1 MDFMERMR
9 SSQIL
14 RLLTVGFFVL
24 LLQIPIAMIGGQVQE
39 RQARGAEAVMEVSS
53 KWGNQQFISGPVLVV
68 PYTYRW
74 VEKRRKDR
82 EIEEIEHIESRSAAF
97 LPDSL
102 DIRAE
107 AVNETRK
114 RGIFS
119 VPVYRLD
126 LKVTGRFSRPQFADL
141 SIEPLAI
148 AWERMHLVIGISD
161 TRAIQKETA
170 VTWNGAAIP
179 FVPSTGGYQDAGAGI
194 HATVP
199 FAEGTDSVE
208 FSVPLALNGSQGVF
222 FAPFGQNTTVE
233 LKSNYPHPSFQGNW
247 LPVERTVSDAGFEA
261 KWSIPFL
268 GGSFPQS
275 WTSTGELREAIDASQ
290 FGVAFLNP
298 IDHYRMAERSVKYAA
313 LFILLTFATLWL
325 FEVRA
330 GVRVHPIQ
338 FLMLGG
344 ALCLFYLLL
353 LALSEH
359 IAFLLAYVLASIAVI
374 GMVAA
379 YGIVVLRGVN
389 RALAVASGVALLYA
403 YLYVLLVNEDYALL
417 MGSIGL
423 FLILGLIM
431 YATRRIDWYAVGRSE
446 E

>member
-1 MDFMERMR
+1 MERMR

-14 RLLTVGFFVL
+14 RLLTVGLFVL
-24 LLQIPIAMIGGQVQE
+24 LLQIPIAMIGGQVNE
-39 RQARGAEAVMEVSS
+39 RQQRSQEAIEEVSS
-53 KWGNQQFISGPVLVV
+53 KWGKRQLIAGPVLVL
-68 PYTYRW
+68 PYTHRW
-74 VEKRRKDR
+74 IAKNRDGSESEEVEQRA
-82 EIEEIEHIESRSAAF
+82 AAF
-97 LPDSL
+97 LPDTL
-102 DIRAE
+102 EINAKAITE
-107 AVNETRK
+107 IRK

-126 LKVTGRFSRPQFADL
+126 LTMSGRFSRPNVASLQIDPASVD
-141 SIEPLAI
+141 
-148 AWERMHLVIGISD
+148 WNTMHVVVGVTD
-161 TRAIQKETA
+161 PRAIQRESA
-170 VTWNGAAIP
+170 VTWGGSTIP
-179 FVPSTGGYQDAGAGI
+179 FVPSTGTYADAESGIYAVVDIPPEAGA
-194 HATVP
+194 
-199 FAEGTDSVE
+199 VE
-208 FSVPLALNGSQGVF
+208 FSIPLSLNGSESLY
-222 FAPFGQNTTVE
+222 FAPFGQNTTVT
-233 LKSNYPHPSFQGNW
+233 LASNYAHPSFQGNW
-247 LPVERTVSDAGFEA
+247 LPTERTVSDQGFEA
-261 KWSIPFL
+261 KWAIPYL
-268 GGSFPQS
+268 GRSFPQYWVS
-275 WTSTGELREAIDASQ
+275 NGSMKKAIAESS
-290 FGVAFLNP
+290 FGVEYLNP
-298 IDHYRMAERSVKYAA
+298 VDHYRMAERSVKYAA

-359 IAFLLAYVLASIAVI
+359 IAFLLAYVLASVAVV

-379 YGIVVLRGVN
+379 YGIVVLRGLN

-431 YATRRIDWYAVGRSE
+431 YATRKVDWYSVGRKGE
-446 E
+446 

>member
-24 LLQIPIAMIGGQVQE
+24 LLQIPIAMIGGQVYE
-39 RQARGAEAVMEVSS
+39 RQARGIEAATEVSS

-74 VEKRRKDR
+74 VEKRRKDK
-82 EIEEIEHIESRSAAF
+82 EIEEVEHIESRAAAF
-97 LPDSL
+97 LPDNL
-102 DIRAE
+102 DIRA
-107 AVNETRK
+107 VSTNETRK
-114 RGIFS
+114 RGIFA
-119 VPVYRLD
+119 VPVYRLE
-126 LKVTGRFSRPQFADL
+126 LMVTGRFSRPRFEDL

-148 AWERMHLVIGISD
+148 AWERMHLVIGIAD

-170 VTWNGAAIP
+170 VSWSGASIP
-179 FVPSTGGYQDAGAGI
+179 FLPGTGSFQDAESGI
-194 HATVP
+194 HTTVSFP
-199 FAEGTDSVE
+199 EGTDSVE
-208 FSVPLALNGSQGVF
+208 FSLPLELNGSQGIY
-222 FAPFGQNTTVE
+222 FAPFGQSTTVN
-233 LKSNYPHPSFQGNW
+233 LTSNYPHPSFQGNW
-247 LPVERTVSDAGFEA
+247 LPNERTVSDSGFGAE
-261 KWSIPFL
+261 WSIPFL
-268 GGSFPQS
+268 GRNYPQS
-275 WTSTGELREAIDASQ
+275 WTSTGEFRDAIRASQ

-298 IDHYRMAERSVKYAA
+298 VDHYRMAERSVKYAA

-359 IAFLLAYVLASIAVI
+359 IAFVLAYVISSIAVI

-379 YGIVVLRGVN
+379 YGIVVLRGLH
-389 RALAVASGVALLYA
+389 RALAVATGVALLYA

-431 YATRRIDWYAVGRSE
+431 YATRKVDWYSVSRKVE
-446 E
+446 